1 MPKTPYILDAE
12 EEQLLDIIES
22 GKWNNPPNF
31 AALKEDLILSAREHL
46 QRKSITIRIQTPL
59 LREIRSQAARKGM
72 PYQTYIQS
80 ALSQFVER
88 DMQSK

>member
-1 MPKTPYILDAE
+1 MTHIHYILDAE
-12 EEQLLDIIES
+12 EQEILDFIDS
-22 GKWNNPPNF
+22 GSGTTVANF
-31 AALKEDLILSAREHL
+31 PALKEDLILSAREHL

>member
-1 MPKTPYILDAE
+1 MTNIAYILDAE
-12 EEQLLDIIES
+12 EEEILDFIES
-22 GKWNNPPNF
+22 GKGLTVDNF
-31 AALKEDLILSAREHL
+31 AELKKDLIVSAREHL

-88 DMQSK
+88 DMHSK